1 MHDEPLNASL
11 GLAFAF
17 VMAGA
22 HMLLA
27 IARALG
33 LIGHRGR

>member
-1 MHDEPLNASL
+1 MENEPLHASL
-11 GLAFAF
+11 GLALAF

-33 LIGHRGR
+33 LIGHRRR